1 MKNDMNLIMENWR
14 SSVINEVVTFQTI
27 GDLKKAIK
35 AAEFAIKNPKAK
47 SQMSDA
53 AQNLAIALLKDAI
66 PGGNTIGMTLEAG
79 KGLYGVLSSVYEL
92 DDSKNVSKGLKS
104 MSIDDNISAVV
115 DDKVELQFL
124 KYLTRVFGQMSD
136 NVPISSL
143 NVEELLFQFIQSKY
157 GGVKIKKS

>member
-1 MKNDMNLIMENWR
+1 
-14 SSVINEVVTFQTI
+14 
-27 GDLKKAIK
+27 
-35 AAEFAIKNPKAK
+35 
-47 SQMSDA
+47 
-53 AQNLAIALLKDAI
+53 
-66 PGGNTIGMTLEAG
+66 
-79 KGLYGVLSSVYEL
+79 
-92 DDSKNVSKGLKS
+92 